1 MCAADVPGVLL
12 VRIRI
17 LLVRI
22 RRRSVIVGDSRIL
35 GLLLLDIILVVTRGS
50 RRELAVAEELA
61 GLPVA
66 PARALRS
73 RSGHARLLNLLAVLL
88 GLRGGPGVAEKLARL
103 FVPRRAPASLLLLAR
118 LDLLPQLLALRA
130 LLFLHLAVPL
140 AEVDL
145 LGVASPSS
153 SAAASASSSP
163 SASSSSSSSA
173 SSSASSS
180 SSATRRRE
188 GFAHD
193 AHLRRQALGRGDE
206 PRVREIESRIGA
218 IRISDFFFFVVVVAI
233 LLLLGRLRF
242 LRVDRVVA
250 APRVVV
256 RHLRVARAR
265 GGGYHLPHLLRHH
278 LAKVGRVGGL
288 GRRRR
293 RRSRRRPGRRWGES
307 RRPGRRIR
315 TPGSPRAAR
324 PLGVGPVAAM
334 NPRRRRRV
342 PGAAELARRSGGG
355 RDGGNGGDVRGRLG
369 DVRRH
374 RLRRR
379 FLGLVVGV
387 VGVVVVGGVGGTVTE
402 RETHAGQTA
411 EVHRS
416 PLARSHRR
424 GHRLVK

>member
-1 MCAADVPGVLL
+1 MSAADVPGVLA
-12 VRIRI
+12 VRICI
-17 LLVRI
+17 LLVLLVLLHH
-22 RRRSVIVGDSRIL
+22 RSVIVGDYRNL
-35 GLLLLDIILVVTRGS
+35 GLLLLDILLVVTRGS

-66 PARALRS
+66 PAGALRA
-73 RSGHARLLNLLAVLL
+73 RSSHARLLNLLAVLL
-88 GLRGGPGVAEKLARL
+88 GLRGGPRVAEKLARL
-103 FVPRRAPASLLLLAR
+103 SVPRRSPTSLLLLAR

-153 SAAASASSSP
+153 SAAASASP
-163 SASSSSSSSA
+163 PAAASSSSSSSP
-173 SSSASSS
+173 SSSPSSS

-218 IRISDFFFFVVVVAI
+218 IRIGDFFFFFVVALLL

-256 RHLRVARAR
+256 RRLRVVRAR
-265 GGGYHLPHLLRHH
+265 GGGYHVPHLLRHH

-293 RRSRRRPGRRWGES
+293 SQSRRRSGRRGAKAA
-307 RRPGRRIR
+307 RRGAGSERPA
-315 TPGSPRAAR
+315 PHAPPAHSASLPPSPR
-324 PLGVGPVAAM
+324 
-334 NPRRRRRV
+334 
-342 PGAAELARRSGGG
+342 
-355 RDGGNGGDVRGRLG
+355 
-369 DVRRH
+369 
-374 RLRRR
+374 
-379 FLGLVVGV
+379 
-387 VGVVVVGGVGGTVTE
+387 
-402 RETHAGQTA
+402 
-411 EVHRS
+411 
-416 PLARSHRR
+416 
-424 GHRLVK
+424 